1 MTNTRKLVLV
11 AILSALSFVLLFVQF
26 QLIPGA
32 SFLKL
37 DLSVLPVLVAL
48 VLFDL
53 KSAYAVLLLRTVLKF
68 LLNFEGPNTWI
79 GMPMNVVALG
89 VFVTAFA
96 YLWVKKPNLKNY
108 SIAAIIGTIG
118 LTLAMIVLNIVYAV
132 PLYAQFANFDINK
145 FIGLGKYIWGMV
157 LPFNLLE
164 GVILSVIIY
173 PIYLACKPVL
183 DSVK

>member
-1 MTNTRKLVLV
+1 MLV

-132 PLYAQFANFDINK
+132 TLYAQFANFDINK
-145 FIGLGKYIWGMV
+145 FIGLGNYIWGMV